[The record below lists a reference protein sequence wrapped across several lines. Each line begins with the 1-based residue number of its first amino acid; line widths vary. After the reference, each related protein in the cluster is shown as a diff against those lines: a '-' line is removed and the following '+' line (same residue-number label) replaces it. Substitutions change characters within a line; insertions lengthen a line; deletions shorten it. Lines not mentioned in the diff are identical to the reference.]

1 MDKKTAGYRWTLGE
15 GIKRGEALVETLR
28 KGRTSERH
36 LLKHTTRT
44 DEGLIDLRGLS
55 FGIGIELEQAR
66 FRDLDFSYS
75 NFGRGIFRRC
85 TFENVLFR
93 HIDSHRW
100 NERGCRFT
108 DADFYKAN
116 LRNAGI
122 GIRGSTYL
130 RVSFRDADFSGAS
143 FYRGQFT
150 DCDFSDARLRE
161 IDFLVSNL
169 VNCKFRG
176 KLESVWF
183 RRCYPHPA
191 QEKRYGK
198 AVPNEMRNVDFSEAE
213 LWGVTYTGGLD
224 LSQVILPQ
232 DGSHILLRHFDVA
245 LTRIREIVDTLPW
258 SDEEK
263 KRAMITT
270 KSFLVHAKNQPMWIL
285 NTKET
290 LARFGE
296 QRGREFIALL
306 EKFDTSA
313 ADG

>member
-1 MDKKTAGYRWTLGE
+1 MDKKTARCRWTLGE
-15 GIKRGEALVETLR
+15 GIKHGEALVKALR
-28 KGRTSERH
+28 KESTLEHH

-55 FGIGIELEQAR
+55 FGIGIELERVQ
-66 FRDLDFSYS
+66 FRDLDFSCS
-75 NFGRGIFRRC
+75 SFGRGIFRQC
-85 TFENVLFR
+85 AFEGVLFR
-93 HIDSHRW
+93 EMDSRGW
-100 NERGCRFT
+100 NERDCRFT
-108 DADFYKAN
+108 DVDFYKAN
-116 LRNAGI
+116 LRDAGI

-130 RVSFRDADFSGAS
+130 RVNFRGANFSGAH

-150 DCDFSDARLRE
+150 DCDFSDARLKK
-161 IDFLVSNL
+161 IDFLASNF

-176 KLESVWF
+176 RLDSVWF

-224 LSQVILPQ
+224 LSYVILPK
-232 DGSHILLRHFDVA
+232 DGHHVLFRHFDNA
-245 LTRIREIVDTLPW
+245 LSKVRDIVDTLAW

-263 KRAMITT
+263 KRVMITT

-285 NTKET
+285 NTKEI
-290 LARFGE
+290 LGKFGE
-296 QRGREFIALL
+296 QIGMELIALL
-306 EKFDTSA
+306 EKFDA
-313 ADG
+313 GDE